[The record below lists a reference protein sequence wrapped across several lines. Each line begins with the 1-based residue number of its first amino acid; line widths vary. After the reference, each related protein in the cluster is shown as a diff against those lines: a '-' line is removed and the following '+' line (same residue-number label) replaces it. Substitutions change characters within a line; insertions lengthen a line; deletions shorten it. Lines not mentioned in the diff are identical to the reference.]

1 MSWYSVEEIKTN
13 YNNRGKRISLSPANI
28 KQYSN
33 TENDSESLNNKL
45 SIIFKEK
52 NSKFNTLANRRD
64 VINKAIL
71 RGFKKFFV
79 DLFKSCNP
87 QKKVSSKNLKPLSR
101 TNVLTAA
108 KDFGILN
115 LKPTQ
120 VLDDEFEDLIYWI
133 SFPKITRKV
142 MSLTKETNSSIV
154 ILYEVLSN
162 YTHHK
167 LELVFENKNIM
178 ALFCY
183 FNRNVKDRFIY
194 EVWAS
199 KKIQKCIEKLNK
211 M

>member
-178 ALFCY
+178 ALFGY
-183 FNRNVKDRFIY
+183 VYLDRL
-194 EVWAS
+194 
-199 KKIQKCIEKLNK
+199 K
-211 M
+211 